1 VFALEVV
8 LVVAWAVTLL
18 TTLLNV
24 ALIPRLRPVD
34 RARPPQ
40 PHQDGITGELPLP
53 EVSIVVPARNEER
66 TIERTLRALLAQTF
80 APLEVIL
87 VNDRSTDAT
96 AAIAELVA
104 ATEPRLVIV
113 HGEEPPDGWLGK
125 PWALHQGSRRA
136 RGDLL
141 LFVDADI
148 HYAPQTVATLVERI
162 LTRDVAMVSLFPRF
176 EMHGFW
182 EHIGMT
188 GLATVG
194 FMVMPA
200 WLGNRTS
207 IVELGIGGGP
217 GNLVR
222 RDAFEEIGGY
232 EALKDAIIDDVGM
245 ARQIR
250 ARGQRTEF
258 VIGDTLASL
267 RMYHGRREIID
278 GFTKNLFPVLGG
290 SYVIAIL
297 MLLLVVLFD
306 FVPYALALR
315 GDVLAV
321 VAVGLIAVSR
331 VVLFARLRYRL
342 DNALFG
348 FPLSQLFWAWILFR
362 SMWVTGIRRQMHW
375 RGRAYGRNW
384 TRFGRRR

>member
-1 VFALEVV
+1 LFALEVV
-8 LVVAWAVTLL
+8 FVVAWTVTLL

-24 ALIPRLRPVD
+24 ALIPRLQPVD
-34 RARPPQ
+34 QPRRPQ
-40 PHQDGITGELPLP
+40 QDQDGATDEPAPP

-66 TIERTLRALLAQTF
+66 SIERTLRALLAQTF

-104 ATEPRLVIV
+104 ATEPRLVVV

-176 EMHGFW
+176 EMQGFW

-250 ARGQRTEF
+250 ARGLRTEF

-267 RMYHGRREIID
+267 RMYHGPREIIE

-290 SYVIAIL
+290 SYVVAIL

-306 FVPYALALR
+306 VAPYALALR
-315 GDVLAV
+315 GDVLAL

-348 FPLSQLFWAWILFR
+348 FPLSQLFWGWVLLR
-362 SMWVTGIRRQMHW
+362 SIWVTGVRRQMHW
-375 RGRAYGRNW
+375 RGRAYGGKW
-384 TRFGRRR
+384 TRFGQRP